1 MVNTECTCCGK
12 DFSRLS
18 PTKIEG
24 AVIEVC
30 DKCVK
35 FGIKADMPQEDSY
48 RQVKPIIS
56 GTNFNDIGLELV
68 SEYGKLIAK
77 VRQNK
82 GMSRYEFSKN
92 LNEKES
98 VIERLEEES
107 LEPDD
112 KLVRKI
118 EDFLNITLKER
129 YENPAVQQKG
139 KKKLKLTIGDV
150 IKVS

>member
-1 MVNTECTCCGK
+1 
-12 DFSRLS
+12 
-18 PTKIEG
+18 
-24 AVIEVC
+24 
-30 DKCVK
+30 
-35 FGIKADMPQEDSY
+35 MPQEDSY